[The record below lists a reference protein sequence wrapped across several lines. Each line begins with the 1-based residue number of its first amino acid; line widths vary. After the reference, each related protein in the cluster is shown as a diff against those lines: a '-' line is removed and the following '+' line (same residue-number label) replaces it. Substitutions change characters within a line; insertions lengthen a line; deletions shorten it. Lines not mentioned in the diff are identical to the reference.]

1 MDGGLM
7 IYGAKKPNGTSSRQ
21 VVWSRNNNVD
31 VVLCFSIRVFVRQ
44 PVNMTSSLDT
54 RPVPAWA
61 PSSSKSFIMAHVCF
75 TLRCLLVAS
84 PPAGYPSKG
93 SECGVWVADNALIAD
108 FWIAESNAHN
118 ETALQSSESELE
130 HVLAG
135 ASKLQVLIHR
145 PQMLMTETHVL
156 QKPNK
161 QSTFLAS
168 TRAVRQFI
176 EMIFPEVDESP
187 DTGNIPLFLD
197 AEREHPL
204 QNGRF

>member
-130 HVLAG
+130 HTKVLT
-135 ASKLQVLIHR
+135 L
-145 PQMLMTETHVL
+145 E
-156 QKPNK
+156 
-161 QSTFLAS
+161 
-168 TRAVRQFI
+168 
-176 EMIFPEVDESP
+176 IFPYFWTLNVSIP
-187 DTGNIPLFLD
+187 YKTGGSDGQKSISD
-197 AEREHPL
+197 R
-204 QNGRF
+204 